1 MDNILWIADIGDSL
15 NHVHEIRGIWEVLHW
30 IIHGPPELIPN
41 EVKYAKP
48 LFVLCNPIEEIGSI
62 VPQGRSISLLRING
76 GAEELIEIVVVG
88 VELIR
93 LALNSQVTT
102 RKHVREVPRLVL
114 VLIVDRSAV
123 FIL

>member
-1 MDNILWIADIGDSL
+1 
-15 NHVHEIRGIWEVLHW
+15 
-30 IIHGPPELIPN
+30 
-41 EVKYAKP
+41 
-48 LFVLCNPIEEIGSI
+48 
-62 VPQGRSISLLRING
+62 LLRING

-102 RKHVREVPRLVL
+102 RKHVGEVPRLVL

-123 FIL
+123 FIF